1 MIMKFIRYIQD
12 ADYAFLVNSAH
23 GFYKSVPDE
32 TYLIRMFKAKMG
44 YELNLDNPKTYN
56 EKLQW
61 LKIYDRKPIY
71 TTMVDK
77 YRAKEYVAQ
86 IIGEQY
92 IIPTL
97 GVWNHFDEIDFE
109 KLPDKFVLKCTHD
122 SGGLIICKDKSS
134 FDIKKARQVIN
145 NSLQKNYYFKFREW
159 PYKNVKPQIIAEKFM
174 YSSKEGIGIPIMD
187 YKIYTF
193 NGVARMCMINQD
205 RGIHT
210 KADYFDRDFKWLD
223 FKWGYDHANIQIKK
237 PDQFEKMFKLAE
249 KLAYGCPELR
259 VDFYEVDGQIYFGE
273 LTFFDGSGFEKI
285 EPVEWDYKLGNML
298 DLSKV

>member
-1 MIMKFIRYIQD
+1 MKFIRYIQD